1 MKELLHIGI
10 DIGSTTVKI
19 VILNTK
25 LEQIYSNYERH
36 FSDTKTTLYNVLTK
50 LIKDFPEHNY
60 TMCVTGSGALDIA
73 KILDVPFIQEV
84 ISCKSA
90 VETYIPKTDVVIE
103 LGGEDAKI
111 IYFDKFIEQRMNGT
125 CAGGTG
131 AFLDQ
136 MASLLNTDTEGLNE
150 LAKTYETIYPIAS
163 RCGVFAKTDIQPLLN
178 EGARKE
184 DIAASIFQAVVNQTI
199 SGLACG
205 RPIKGTVAFLGGP
218 LNYLSELR
226 QRFIETLHLT
236 NDKIV
241 TPENA
246 HLLVATGAALSS
258 VEQESFST
266 EILKEKLK
274 HFKSAKYTEGKTL
287 PPLFETERD
296 YQIFKERHDKDKVKR
311 NDLKTYQGDAFL
323 GIDAGS
329 TTTKIVL
336 IDREGALLYSLYGN
350 NKGNPLKSVIT
361 MLKTLFKHVPKGITL
376 RFSGVTGYGEKL
388 IQTALNVDLNE
399 IETIAHYTAA
409 KEFLPKVT
417 SIIDIGG
424 QDMKYIKLKNNMI
437 DNILLNEACSSGC
450 GSFLETFAKSLDLSI
465 DQFVEEALHAKTPV
479 DLGSRCTVFMNS
491 KIKQAQKE
499 GYSVGDISSG
509 LSYSIIKNAIQKVM
523 KVRDVKTLGKHI
535 VVQGGTFY
543 NDAVLRSF
551 ELIVGR
557 NVIRPD
563 IAGLMGAYGV
573 ALLAKEQYEANL
585 DMEYQS
591 TILRTDALDKLNIK
605 ISHVRCQGCE
615 NHCLLTINTFEDG
628 KKFISGNRCEKGSGN
643 TTETKDLPNI
653 YQYKYQRLF
662 EYTPLSEDKAFR
674 GTIGIPRVLNM
685 YEDYPFWFTFLT
697 NLGFRVI
704 ISEKSNRK
712 TYEKGIES
720 MPSESVCY
728 PAKLAHG
735 HIMSLLKQGIHT
747 IFYPCIPY
755 SRKEYDSSDNHY
767 NCPIV
772 ISYSEVIKNN
782 VEELHKPDIKFINPF
797 LPIDNI
803 KNLVK
808 VIYDLDCFKEYHFTK
823 KELTLA
829 AEKAEKEYQTYKADV
844 RKKGKETI
852 KYIQDNN
859 LRGIVLAGRPY
870 HVDPEINHGIDTL
883 ITSLGLCVLSEDSI
897 CEPQKGVSKQL
908 RVVDQWVFHSRLY
921 AAAEFVGKH
930 DFLEM
935 IQLNSFGC
943 GVDAV
948 TTDQVEEI
956 LKSYDN
962 MYTLIKIDEINN
974 LGAIRIRI
982 RSLLASMNKRI
993 ANKKMEKNE
1002 KQVENPEALGNYS
1015 VHKVPFTKEMR
1026 DEGYTIL
1033 CPQMAPIHFELL
1045 EVGMQALGYHI
1056 KVMKNC
1062 TQKTVETGLRYVN
1075 NDACYPSILT
1085 TGQMIEAL
1093 QSGEYDTNKTALI
1106 MSQTGGGC
1114 RATNYI
1120 GFIRKALKDAGY
1132 ANVPIIS
1139 FNVVGMEKATGF
1151 KITLPMVDKLL
1162 KAVLYG
1168 DLLQKMLYK
1177 NRVYEVHKGE
1187 TQAKFNKWMEKCKQ
1201 LVRKSSMLQFKQ
1213 SIYDMVNDFE
1223 TIELDT
1229 SIEKPK
1235 VGIVGEI
1242 LIKYH
1247 PFGNNFVVDVL
1258 EKEGAEVISPDFMGF
1273 VKFVATHKITNN
1285 QLLYTD
1291 KTKSKIFKAAIGLID
1306 LLEKD
1311 SKIALQN
1318 SKKNYLPPANI
1329 FELEEN
1335 VKDILSIG
1343 NQTGEGWFLTAEM
1356 IEYIEHGIENIVC
1369 VQPFACLPNHVV
1381 GKGVIKSI
1389 REKYPYANI
1398 SPIDYD
1404 PGASETNQTN
1414 RIKLLTTV
1422 AKDNL
1427 KRKKQSKKAIEIE
1440 NIADEM
1446 NKEKT
1451 TVKK

>member
-1 MKELLHIGI
+1 MNNILHVGL
-10 DIGSTTVKI
+10 DIGSTTIKI
-19 VILNTK
+19 VVLDESKKIL
-25 LEQIYSNYERH
+25 YSSYTRH
-36 FSDTKTTLYNVLTK
+36 FSDTKNTLFEVLSK
-50 LIKDFPEHNY
+50 LAKDYPNQTF
-60 TMCVTGSGALDIA
+60 TMSLTGSGALDIA
-73 KILDVPFIQEV
+73 KILKIPFIQEV
-84 ISCKSA
+84 IACKTA
-90 VETYIPKTDVVIE
+90 VENLIPQTDVVIE

-136 MASLLNTDTEGLNE
+136 MASLLNTDTAGLNE
-150 LAKTYETIYPIAS
+150 LAKSYETIYPIAS

-205 RPIKGTVAFLGGP
+205 RPIRGNVAFLGGP

-226 QRFIETLHLT
+226 QRFIETLNLKG
-236 NDKIV
+236 NQIIV
-241 TPENA
+241 PENA
-246 HLLVATGAALSS
+246 HLLVATGAAINSM
-258 VEQESFST
+258 ETKSFT
-266 EILKEKLK
+266 NKDLQNKLK
-274 HFKSAKYTEGKTL
+274 NFKNSKFTESKPL
-287 PPLFETERD
+287 PALFETEED
-296 YQIFKERHDKDKVKR
+296 YKKFKERHDKDKVKR
-311 NDLKTYQGDAFL
+311 NTLENYSGDCYI

-329 TTTKIVL
+329 TTTKLVL
-336 IDREGALLYSLYGN
+336 IDSNGALLYSLYGSN
-350 NKGNPLKSVIT
+350 GGNPLKSVVT
-361 MLKTLFKHVPKGITL
+361 MLKKLYKVLPKTAKL
-376 RFSGVTGYGEKL
+376 RYSGVTGYGEKL
-388 IQTALNVDLNE
+388 IQTGLNVDLNE

-409 KEFLPKVT
+409 KEFMPNVT

-424 QDMKYIKLKNNMI
+424 QDMKYIKLKDNAI
-437 DNILLNEACSSGC
+437 DNIMLNEACSSGC
-450 GSFLETFAKSLDLSI
+450 GSFLETFAKSLNLPIED
-465 DQFVEEALHAKTPV
+465 FVKAAIESKTPV

-499 GYSVGDISSG
+499 GFSVGDISSG

-523 KVRDVKTLGKHI
+523 KVRDTKTLGNHI

-543 NDAVLRSF
+543 NDAVLRAF
-551 ELIVGR
+551 ELIVGKE
-557 NVIRPD
+557 VIRPD

-573 ALLAKEQYEANL
+573 ALLAKEQYQSNL
-585 DMEYQS
+585 DMEYYS
-591 TILRTDALDKLNIK
+591 TILKATELDKLEVK
-605 ISHVRCQGCE
+605 VRHTRCNGCE
-615 NHCLLTINTFEDG
+615 NHCQLTINTFANG
-628 KKFISGNRCEKGSGN
+628 KKFISGNRCEKGAGN
-643 TTETKDLPNI
+643 ISEKKDLPNI
-653 YQYKYQRLF
+653 YKYKFERLF
-662 EYTPLSEDKAFR
+662 EYKPLSEEEATR

-697 NLGFRVI
+697 RLGFRVI

-735 HIMSLLKQGIHT
+735 HIESLIEQGIKT
-747 IFYPCIPY
+747 IFYPCVPY
-755 SRKEYDSSDNHY
+755 SRKENEQSDNHY

-782 VEELHKPDIKFINPF
+782 VEDLKKIKYINPF
-797 LPIDNI
+797 LPIDNT
-803 KNLVK
+803 KNLIK
-808 VIYDLDCFKEYHFTK
+808 IIQELDCFNEYNFK
-823 KELTLA
+823 KSELTEA
-829 AEKAEKEYQTYKADV
+829 AEAAEKEYQQFKKDV
-844 RKKGKETI
+844 RDKGEEVL
-852 KYIQDNN
+852 KYMKDND

-883 ITSLGLCVLSEDSI
+883 ITSLGLCVLSEDSVAW
-897 CEPQKGVSKQL
+897 KGELKRPI
-908 RVVDQWVFHSRLY
+908 RVVDQWTFHSRLY
-921 AAAEFVGKH
+921 AAADYVGKN
-930 DFLEM
+930 DSLELV
-935 IQLNSFGC
+935 QLNSFGC

-962 MYTLIKIDEINN
+962 MYTLIKIDEVNN

-993 ANKKMEKNE
+993 KTKKELNDIPKDN
-1002 KQVENPEALGNYS
+1002 GNYDI
-1015 VHKVPFTKEMR
+1015 HKIAFTKEMR
-1026 DEGYTIL
+1026 KNYTIL
-1033 CPQMAPIHFELL
+1033 IPQMIPIHFELI
-1045 EVGMQALGYHI
+1045 ESAVKSLGYNVHLLRD
-1056 KVMKNC
+1056 C
-1062 TQKTVETGLRYVN
+1062 TEHTVETGLRYVN

-1093 QSGEYDTNKTALI
+1093 QSGKYDVNKTALI

-1120 GFIRKALKDAGY
+1120 GFIRKALKDAGFPQ
-1132 ANVPIIS
+1132 VPVIS
-1139 FNVVGMEKATGF
+1139 FNVVGMEKNTGF
-1151 KITLPMVDKLL
+1151 KITPAMIEKLL
-1162 KAVLYG
+1162 KCVIYG
-1168 DLLQKMLYK
+1168 DLLQKLLYK
-1177 NRVYEVHKGE
+1177 NRAYEVNKGE
-1187 TQAKFNKWMEKCKQ
+1187 TQNLYEKWMEKCKK
-1201 LVRKSSMLQFKQ
+1201 LVRKSSLQEFKN
-1213 SIYDMVNDFE
+1213 SIYEMVNDFE
-1223 TIELDT
+1223 KIKLDT
-1229 SIEKPK
+1229 SIEKPR
-1235 VGIVGEI
+1235 VGIVGEV

-1247 PFGNNFVVDVL
+1247 PFGNNFVVNVL
-1258 EKEGAEVISPDFMGF
+1258 ENEGAEVVAPDFMGF
-1273 VKFVATHKITNN
+1273 VKFIATHKITFNT
-1285 QLLYTD
+1285 LLNTD
-1291 KTKSKIFKAAIGLID
+1291 KTKSKIFKIAIDLID

-1311 SKIALQN
+1311 TRIALQH
-1318 SKKNYLPPANI
+1318 SKKGYLPPCNI
-1329 FELEEN
+1329 WELEDK

-1356 IEYIEHGIENIVC
+1356 IEYIEHDIPNIVC

-1381 GKGVIKSI
+1381 GKGVIKTI

-1427 KRKKQSKKAIEIE
+1427 KKKRKAKKAIEIE
-1440 NIADEM
+1440 NIVDSQNNEEIQKE
-1446 NKEKT
+1446 NKTKNK
-1451 TVKK
+1451 VKK